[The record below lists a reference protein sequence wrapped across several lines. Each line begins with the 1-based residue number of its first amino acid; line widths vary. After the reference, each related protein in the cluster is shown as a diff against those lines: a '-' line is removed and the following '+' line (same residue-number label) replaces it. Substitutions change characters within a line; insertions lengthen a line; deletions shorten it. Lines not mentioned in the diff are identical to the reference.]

1 MARWVLLPHIM
12 LTNRA
17 ARFVVAATLLAA
29 AATPVLADKGIGRTD
44 KTDKNAFPKLNCG
57 ESYVLGAHKNQVPVA
72 DTQVAKPKS
81 LSDSQIA
88 EVLKNHLEDIQY
100 CWNRLPAKQRSSDA
114 SLMLALS
121 VAPKGD
127 VIDKTLVG
135 DAPAEAKS
143 CIARV
148 VDGWTFPAAELASEV
163 EYPVALRAVSV
174 RAR

>member
-1 MARWVLLPHIM
+1 MKTH
-12 LTNRA
+12 RA
-17 ARFVVAATLLAA
+17 ARFVVAATLVAA

-72 DTQVAKPKS
+72 DTEVVKPKS
-81 LSDSQIA
+81 LSDVQIA

-100 CWNRLPAKQRSSDA
+100 CWNRLPAKERTTDA
-114 SLMLALS
+114 SILVSLS

-135 DAPAEAKS
+135 DAPSEAKA
-143 CIARV
+143 CIAKV
-148 VDGWTFPAAELASEV
+148 VDGWQFPAAERASDV